1 MCVRLGFGPNGIDDI
16 KQHPFFDGVSW
27 ALLEQKH
34 VKPPYLPELQVVN
47 DVPLHDNFLS
57 MMTELGKTK
66 WINKTTTASQQKYFE
81 NWYISLVYFV
91 ILILFRDFISPHTL
105 RVEFGLANEMDQLDR
120 KFKVRQ
126 VLGEKEPPSPAI
138 RQSVKQWN
146 G

>member
-1 MCVRLGFGPNGIDDI
+1 MSPHAQDLIRSFLNVSEVDRLGFGPTGIDDI

-34 VKPPYLPELQVVN
+34 VEPPYLPELQVVN

-81 NWYISLVYFV
+81 NWYI
-91 ILILFRDFISPHTL
+91 H
-105 RVEFGLANEMDQLDR
+105 
-120 KFKVRQ
+120 
-126 VLGEKEPPSPAI
+126 
-138 RQSVKQWN
+138 
-146 G
+146 